1 MDDSCR
7 IADGVPFPNKP
18 VLKSRLR
25 AAGVVVWLC
34 WPPLIAAQSSYF
46 AGVLGGISTLSADG
60 RSVTTQT
67 SSDISL
73 YKPENGPTFRV
84 FAGRHLTDYVS
95 VEGNYGWNRNSLTL
109 TASQTS
115 KRTNVFYEQSRRASQ
130 HSVLGEL
137 LVYFRKRKSRVRPYL
152 SVGGGV
158 VHVASTQ
165 ASIGQVIGTPELA
178 PGEFSSTEPAL
189 RVAVGIDVF
198 LKGGWAFRFTFSE
211 TIRQNAISAQL
222 RPPGERNL
230 ANFQNL
236 FGVVKYF

>member
-1 MDDSCR
+1 M
-7 IADGVPFPNKP
+7 GHPFLTKTG
-18 VLKSRLR
+18 LKSRLR

-34 WPPLIAAQSSYF
+34 WPPLIAAQGSYF
-46 AGVLGGISTLSADG
+46 AGALGGISTLSADG
-60 RSVTTQT
+60 KSVTTQT
-67 SSDISL
+67 SSDNSS

-109 TASQTS
+109 TGSQSSDTG
-115 KRTNVFYEQSRRASQ
+115 NVFYEQSRRVSQ

-137 LVYFRKRKSRVRPYL
+137 LVYFRNRKSRVRPYL

-158 VHVASTQ
+158 VHLASTR
-165 ASIGQVIGTPELA
+165 ANIGQVIGAPQLA

-236 FGVVKYF
+236 FGIVKHF

>member
-1 MDDSCR
+1 M
-7 IADGVPFPNKP
+7 
-18 VLKSRLR
+18 KSRLR

-34 WPPLIAAQSSYF
+34 WPPLIAAQGSYF
-46 AGVLGGISTLSADG
+46 AGALGGISTLSADG

-67 SSDISL
+67 SSDPSL
-73 YKPENGPTFRV
+73 YKPENGPTFQV

-95 VEGNYGWNRNSLTL
+95 VEGDYGWNRNSLTL
-109 TASQTS
+109 TASESSDTG
-115 KRTNVFYEQSRRASQ
+115 NVFYEQSRRASQ

-152 SVGGGV
+152 SAGGGV
-158 VHVASTQ
+158 VHIVSTQ
-165 ASIGQVIGTPELA
+165 ASTQQVIGASELA
-178 PGEFSSTEPAL
+178 PGEFSSTKPAL
-189 RVAVGIDVF
+189 RVAVGIDVL

-236 FGVVKYF
+236 FGIVKQF

>member
-1 MDDSCR
+1 M
-7 IADGVPFPNKP
+7 
-18 VLKSRLR
+18 
-25 AAGVVVWLC
+25 
-34 WPPLIAAQSSYF
+34 
-46 AGVLGGISTLSADG
+46 SADG

-73 YKPENGPTFRV
+73 YKPENGPTLRV

-109 TASQTS
+109 TASQSSDTG
-115 KRTNVFYEQSRRASQ
+115 NVFYEQSRRASQ

-137 LVYFRKRKSRVRPYL
+137 LVYFRNRKSRVRPYL

-165 ASIGQVIGTPELA
+165 ATIGQVIGTPELA
-178 PGEFSSTEPAL
+178 PGEFSSMGPAL
-189 RVAVGIDVF
+189 RVAVGMDVF

-222 RPPGERNL
+222 KPPGERNLANFQNLFGVGGWAFRFTFSETIRQNAISAQLKPPGERNL

-236 FGVVKYF
+236 FGVVKHF